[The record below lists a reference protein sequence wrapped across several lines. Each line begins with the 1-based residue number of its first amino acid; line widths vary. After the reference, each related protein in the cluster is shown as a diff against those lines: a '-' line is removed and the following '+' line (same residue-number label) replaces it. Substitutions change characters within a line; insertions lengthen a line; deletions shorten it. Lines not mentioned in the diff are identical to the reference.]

1 MQNNPRTE
9 RFVDYLPAILGL
21 IIFGA
26 GGLAVILVQTLPTI
40 FPRWLFIF
48 FLVSFVT
55 GLLMPLTYFLNKRFP
70 SKPLADRNVIIR
82 QSLWF
87 GIYAAVLAW
96 LQLGRA
102 LTFPLAVILG
112 AAMILIE
119 LLLRMWERSRW
130 KPEAL

>member
-21 IIFGA
+21 FIFGA

-48 FLVSFVT
+48 FLVSLVT

-87 GIYAAVLAW
+87 GIYAAILAW

>member
-48 FLVSFVT
+48 FLVSLVT
-55 GLLMPLTYFLNKRFP
+55 GLLIPLTYFLNKRFP

>member
-1 MQNNPRTE
+1 MQNSPRTD

-21 IIFGA
+21 IIFGT
-26 GGLAVILVQTLPTI
+26 GGLAVILVRTLPTI

-48 FLVSFVT
+48 FLVSLVT
-55 GLLMPLTYFLNKRFP
+55 GLFMPLTYFLNKRFP
-70 SKPLADRNVIIR
+70 SKPQADRNIIIR

-96 LQLGRA
+96 LQLGRV
-102 LTFPLAVILG
+102 LNFPLAVILG
-112 AAMILIE
+112 AAMILVE
-119 LLLRMWERSRW
+119 MLLRMWERSRW

>member
-1 MQNNPRTE
+1 MQNNPRID
-9 RFVDYLPAILGL
+9 RFIDYLPAILSL

-48 FLVSFVT
+48 FLVNLVT
-55 GLLMPLTYFLNKRFP
+55 GLFMPLTYFLNHRFP

-87 GIYAAVLAW
+87 GIFAAVLAW

-119 LLLRMWERSRW
+119 MLLRMWERSRW

>member
-1 MQNNPRTE
+1 MQNNPRID
-9 RFVDYLPAILGL
+9 RFIDYLPAIFGL

-26 GGLAVILVQTLPTI
+26 GGLAVLLVQTLPTI

-48 FLVSFVT
+48 FLVNLVT
-55 GLLMPLTYFLNKRFP
+55 GLFMPLTYFLNKRFP

-112 AAMILIE
+112 AALILVE
-119 LLLRMWERSRW
+119 MLLRMWERSRW

>member
-1 MQNNPRTE
+1 MQNNPRVE
-9 RFVDYLPAILGL
+9 RFIDYLPAILGL

-26 GGLAVILVQTLPTI
+26 GGLAVILVRTLPTI

-48 FLVSFVT
+48 FLVCLVT
-55 GLLMPLTYFLNKRFP
+55 GLFMPLTYFLNQRFP
-70 SKPLADRNVIIR
+70 SKPRADRNVIIR

-87 GIYAAVLAW
+87 GIYAAVLTW

-112 AAMILIE
+112 AALILIE
-119 LLLRMWERSRW
+119 MLLRIWERSRW